1 MITSKPNERYMTL
14 SKPKERSPEW
24 EGDSNQGCLQKRGQI
39 FFLPK
44 FLKKWNMTTS
54 KPNERYMTLSKP
66 KREVSRMG
74 GGLKSGVS
82 AKERSDFFLQNRRRL
97 RHLRFFSTWDVH
109 FSEFHVSE
117 TEK

>member
-1 MITSKPNERYMTL
+1 MITSKPNERYMTV

-66 KREVSRMG
+66 K
-74 GGLKSGVS
+74 
-82 AKERSDFFLQNRRRL
+82 ERCPEWEGDSNQGCLQKRGQIFFLKNRRRL

-109 FSEFHVSE
+109 FSEFHVSG
-117 TEK
+117 TEN